1 MANKKNK
8 PKKSSGGNG
17 AATSKETGGGG
28 TLLTSSTVHGSPNG
42 AATTSRLND
51 EDEGLRSSM
60 AKKPGSSQL
69 KGKHQR
75 KSIRLNSGKGGDILR
90 SSTQEEIDQLIP
102 SQSITNVM
110 KAQSTFEARSQTLS
124 PDKRLVPSK
133 MI

>member
-8 PKKSSGGNG
+8 PKKSSGGGG
-17 AATSKETGGGG
+17 AATSKEMGGG
-28 TLLTSSTVHGSPNG
+28 TLLTSSTVQGSPNG

-51 EDEGLRSSM
+51 EDEALRSSM
-60 AKKPGSSQL
+60 TKKPGSSQL

-90 SSTQEEIDQLIP
+90 SSTQEEMDQLIP

-124 PDKRLVPSK
+124 PDKRLLPSK

>member
-8 PKKSSGGNG
+8 PKKSSGGGG
-17 AATSKETGGGG
+17 AATSKEMGGG
-28 TLLTSSTVHGSPNG
+28 TLLTSSTVQGSPNG

-51 EDEGLRSSM
+51 EDEALRSSM
-60 AKKPGSSQL
+60 TKKPGSSQL

-90 SSTQEEIDQLIP
+90 SSTQEEMDQLIP
-102 SQSITNVM
+102 SQSITNVV
-110 KAQSTFEARSQTLS
+110 KAQSTCEARSQTLS

>member
-8 PKKSSGGNG
+8 PKKSSGGGG
-17 AATSKETGGGG
+17 AATSKEMGGG
-28 TLLTSSTVHGSPNG
+28 TLLTSSTVQGSPNG

-51 EDEGLRSSM
+51 EDEALRSSM
-60 AKKPGSSQL
+60 TKKPGSSQL

-75 KSIRLNSGKGGDILR
+75 KSIRLNTGKGGDILR
-90 SSTQEEIDQLIP
+90 SSTQEEMDQLIP

>member
-8 PKKSSGGNG
+8 PKKSSGGGG
-17 AATSKETGGGG
+17 AATSKEMGGG
-28 TLLTSSTVHGSPNG
+28 TLLTSSTVQGSPNG

-51 EDEGLRSSM
+51 EDEALRSSM
-60 AKKPGSSQL
+60 TKKPGSSQL

-90 SSTQEEIDQLIP
+90 SSTQEEMDQLIP

>member
-8 PKKSSGGNG
+8 PKKSSGGGG
-17 AATSKETGGGG
+17 AATSKEMGGG
-28 TLLTSSTVHGSPNG
+28 TLLTSSTVQGSPNG

-51 EDEGLRSSM
+51 EDEALRSSM
-60 AKKPGSSQL
+60 TKKPGSSQL
-69 KGKHQR
+69 KGKHHR

-102 SQSITNVM
+102 SQSITSVM

>member
-8 PKKSSGGNG
+8 PKKSSGGGG
-17 AATSKETGGGG
+17 AVTSKEMGGG
-28 TLLTSSTVHGSPNG
+28 TLLTSSTVQGSPNG

-51 EDEGLRSSM
+51 EDEALRSSM
-60 AKKPGSSQL
+60 TKKPGSSQL

>member
-8 PKKSSGGNG
+8 PKKSSGGGG
-17 AATSKETGGGG
+17 AATSKEMGGG
-28 TLLTSSTVHGSPNG
+28 TLLTSSTVQGSPNG

-51 EDEGLRSSM
+51 EDEALRSSM
-60 AKKPGSSQL
+60 TKKPGSSQL

-90 SSTQEEIDQLIP
+90 SSTQEEMDQLIP
-102 SQSITNVM
+102 SQSITNVV